1 MAIRARVL
9 EGMARHAGALVQHCG
24 LGVRAGLEQWQRL
37 VAAGQFVVASA
48 AIIGGVAGGASGSIE
63 RRELAVDIVLPARG
77 VRRGLHHLM
86 A

>member
-9 EGMARHAGALVQHCG
+9 KGVTRHARALIQHCG
-24 LGVRAGLEQWQRL
+24 LRVRAGLEQWQRL
-37 VAAGQFVVASA
+37 MAARQFIVASA
-48 AIIGGVAGGASGSIE
+48 AIIGGVAGGASSAIE
-63 RRELAVDIVLPARG
+63 RRELAVDVVLPARG